1 MTKELFSKFKNTYS
15 LQIET
20 LLSALLF
27 EKLKCLPLVDKYQN
41 YQAFSD
47 NWKVIGTDIEIIQT
61 EGFYATKQVDPVY
74 VIKKKKG
81 KDTEVQDGW
90 CGHILPFELVQKN
103 YFVSELED
111 ISILENRI
119 TEIEN
124 GLKELID
131 ELGEDKDKAF
141 VNSEGD
147 GFVKAELTKAVK
159 NKEDFEN
166 DTYNVLLNA
175 KKLIKELD
183 DDNKKLKEYKKQL
196 HEKTKETIETLTDEQ
211 VFELLKQKWVD
222 TTISNQN
229 LIFSEIISEFTSKVT
244 YLVNK
249 YKVTFEDVENQLSES
264 SNAICSLLTE
274 LNGNEYDEKGISE
287 LNKLLRGE

>member
-1 MTKELFSKFKNTYS
+1 M
-15 LQIET
+15 
-20 LLSALLF
+20 
-27 EKLKCLPLVDKYQN
+27 
-41 YQAFSD
+41 
-47 NWKVIGTDIEIIQT
+47 
-61 EGFYATKQVDPVY
+61 
-74 VIKKKKG
+74 
-81 KDTEVQDGW
+81 
-90 CGHILPFELVQKN
+90 
-103 YFVSELED
+103 
-111 ISILENRI
+111 
-119 TEIEN
+119 
-124 GLKELID
+124 
-131 ELGEDKDKAF
+131 
-141 VNSEGD
+141 
-147 GFVKAELTKAVK
+147 TKAVK
-159 NKEDFEN
+159 NKDDFEN

>member
-1 MTKELFSKFKNTYS
+1 MYGGIPKKEYELLNYYWNAFPSLTEELFTSINNDYLQFKDCDIYETINQNKEVLKFKENFKFALSKFEEEMTKELFSKFKNTNS

-41 YQAFSD
+41 FQAFSD

-141 VNSEGD
+141 VNSDGD

-159 NKEDFEN
+159 NKDDFEN

-196 HEKTKETIETLTDEQ
+196 HEKTKETIETLQ
-211 VFELLKQKWVD
+211 MNRF
-222 TTISNQN
+222 
-229 LIFSEIISEFTSKVT
+229 
-244 YLVNK
+244 
-249 YKVTFEDVENQLSES
+249 
-264 SNAICSLLTE
+264 
-274 LNGNEYDEKGISE
+274 LNY
-287 LNKLLRGE
+287 

>member
-1 MTKELFSKFKNTYS
+1 M
-15 LQIET
+15 
-20 LLSALLF
+20 
-27 EKLKCLPLVDKYQN
+27 
-41 YQAFSD
+41 
-47 NWKVIGTDIEIIQT
+47 
-61 EGFYATKQVDPVY
+61 
-74 VIKKKKG
+74 
-81 KDTEVQDGW
+81 
-90 CGHILPFELVQKN
+90 
-103 YFVSELED
+103 
-111 ISILENRI
+111 
-119 TEIEN
+119 
-124 GLKELID
+124 
-131 ELGEDKDKAF
+131 
-141 VNSEGD
+141 
-147 GFVKAELTKAVK
+147 TKAVK
-159 NKEDFEN
+159 NKEDFEK

-175 KKLIKELD
+175 KKLIKEHD

-222 TTISNQN
+222 TTISNQS

>member
-1 MTKELFSKFKNTYS
+1 M
-15 LQIET
+15 
-20 LLSALLF
+20 
-27 EKLKCLPLVDKYQN
+27 
-41 YQAFSD
+41 
-47 NWKVIGTDIEIIQT
+47 
-61 EGFYATKQVDPVY
+61 
-74 VIKKKKG
+74 
-81 KDTEVQDGW
+81 
-90 CGHILPFELVQKN
+90 
-103 YFVSELED
+103 
-111 ISILENRI
+111 
-119 TEIEN
+119 
-124 GLKELID
+124 
-131 ELGEDKDKAF
+131 
-141 VNSEGD
+141 
-147 GFVKAELTKAVK
+147 TKAVK